1 MTPADERLWA
11 TLSHVGA
18 LLVGFLAPLVIY
30 LVYKDRSPFIR
41 SHAAQALNFHIM
53 LFLGFVVTWM
63 LTLVLVGML
72 LLPLLVVLAITMPI
86 VAAVAANHGETYS
99 YPLTPQ
105 MVS

>member
-1 MTPADERLWA
+1 
-11 TLSHVGA
+11 
-18 LLVGFLAPLVIY
+18 
-30 LVYKDRSPFIR
+30 
-41 SHAAQALNFHIM
+41 M

-86 VAAVAANHGETYS
+86 VAAVAANQGERFS